1 MPPEL
6 APIIEL
12 RAWYE
17 GHSVKHKH
25 LAQSLNLSPQ
35 QLAELFSGRNQPT
48 GTQVLTIIEF
58 LRTNNMTVDQPKT
71 LTAALDR
78 IEVLTAELKELKATK
93 ATTLPPVTV
102 QKPPAVPV
110 TLPNAPATSQTPAN
124 PPASERPLASL
135 SKREIADRMDDANAR
150 GDKAETNKLWREYC
164 ARK

>member
-17 GHSVKHKH
+17 NHDLKHKD
-25 LAQSLNLSPQ
+25 LARSLNISPQ

-48 GTQVLTIIEF
+48 GTQVLAIVEF
-58 LRTNNMTVDQPKT
+58 LMTNNMTTVDQPKT

-78 IEVLTAELKELKATK
+78 IEVLTAELKELKAAK

-102 QKPPAVPV
+102 QKPPAVTV
-110 TLPNAPATSQTPAN
+110 RPATSQAPAN
-124 PPASERPLASL
+124 SPANEHPWVSL
-135 SKREIADRMDDANAR
+135 SKVEIADLMDAANAN
-150 GDKAETNKLWREYC
+150 GDKILTDKLWREYS
-164 ARK
+164 ARE